1 MLKIETLFGEHMFSG
16 VQVIPDTGKGG
27 KVLFVIDG
35 TTYCAYEDPDDGYRS
50 YFSSINILSNK
61 KPNITFKPQ
70 RVVITGCE
78 DGIQILN
85 IKTGEPIL
93 LLYTDHGD
101 YYYPYCNFTYNPENM
116 EINKERN

>member
-1 MLKIETLFGEHMFSG
+1 MLKFETLFGEHMFSG
-16 VQVIPDTGKGG
+16 IQMIPDTGTGG

-35 TTYCAYEDPDDGYRS
+35 FTYCAYEDPEDGYRS
-50 YFSSINILSNK
+50 YLDSIDILSNE
-61 KPNITFKPQ
+61 KPNVTFEPQ
-70 RVVITGCE
+70 RVMITGYE

-93 LLYTDHGD
+93 LLYTDPVDG
-101 YYYPYCNFTYNPENM
+101 YYPCCTFTYNPENM